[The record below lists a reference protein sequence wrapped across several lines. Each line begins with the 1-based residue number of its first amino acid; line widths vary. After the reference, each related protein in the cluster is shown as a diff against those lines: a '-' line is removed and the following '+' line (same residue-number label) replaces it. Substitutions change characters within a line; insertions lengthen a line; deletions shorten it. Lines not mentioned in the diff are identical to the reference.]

1 MNAYEAILKRRSIRK
16 FKDKMVSDLFLDKLM
31 KAAMAA
37 PSARN
42 SQPWK
47 FYIVKNAEK
56 RSELV
61 KIFRD
66 FNAPVMVVVA
76 GDMSKLADNK
86 TDFWVQDCAAATQN
100 ILLTAEHL
108 GLGTCWCGVYPKEP
122 ATKQVKEI
130 LNLEEGIIPLS
141 LIQLGYKDEEKEA
154 RTQYAKERVVEI
166 K

>member
-1 MNAYEAILKRRSIRK
+1 MNAYETILKRRSIRK

-86 TDFWVQDCAAATQN
+86 TYFWVQDCAAATQN

>member
-1 MNAYEAILKRRSIRK
+1 
-16 FKDKMVSDLFLDKLM
+16 
-31 KAAMAA
+31 
-37 PSARN
+37 
-42 SQPWK
+42 
-47 FYIVKNAEK
+47 
-56 RSELV
+56 
-61 KIFRD
+61 
-66 FNAPVMVVVA
+66 
-76 GDMSKLADNK
+76 MSKLADNK